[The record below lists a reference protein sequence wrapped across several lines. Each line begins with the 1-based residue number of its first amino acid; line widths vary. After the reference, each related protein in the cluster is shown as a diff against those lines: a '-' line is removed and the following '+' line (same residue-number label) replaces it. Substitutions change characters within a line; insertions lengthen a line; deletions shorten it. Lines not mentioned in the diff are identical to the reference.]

1 MSARAFRVAL
11 VVPRMRSG
19 EAGGAEVLFRE
30 LHDALGRC
38 GAEADL
44 VEVECDESDF
54 DAILRTYARCYD
66 LELDAYDLVI
76 STKAPTFLVRH
87 RNHVSFL
94 VHTIRVFY
102 DRFDAEF
109 SHTTPELLDQRRQIQ
124 RLDLEAFRHGL
135 IRARFAIGEPVAAR
149 LEEADRRWQELPF
162 RVLHLPPRMRGEVA
176 SRPGEHFLLAGRLH
190 RWKRVDLA
198 IQAVR
203 RLPGR
208 TLFHVVGSGEDE
220 RRFRDA
226 AGGDPRIRFH
236 GQVSDAELADLYA
249 SSIAVPFV
257 PIEEDFGFITVE
269 AFAHGRPV
277 VTCTDSGHPRCVVEE
292 SGGGLVVPPEPGAIA
307 AALARLR
314 DDPELART
322 LGEKGRS
329 FALSLSWDEVARTLL
344 AAGGFE
350 QAERGRERA
359 EEHAALTI
367 AVLDTQPIDPPVGG
381 GRLRLHGLYRT
392 LDEGARAIYVGS
404 YDWRGPGR
412 RTVAHGDR
420 LEERTIPHSE
430 EHFAAADALQRLCGG
445 QNVIDVTQPLL
456 APLSQELLAEAR
468 AAMAEAD
475 VVVFSHPWLYPPLT
489 DEVRRLGLPVI
500 YDSQNFEWRLRREL
514 LGRTP
519 LGSAFADAIRFWEG
533 EICRRADLVFVC
545 SEADRDGYVEAY
557 GVDPRRIE
565 VVPNGV
571 DTDAIRPADASQ
583 RRAARL
589 ALDLSPEAV
598 VALFI
603 GSNYDPNREA
613 ARWIAETLARAV
625 PRIQILLVG
634 GACEAVKR
642 LRTPRNVR
650 LLGVVDDA
658 TKRYALH
665 AVDLA
670 INPVAT
676 GSGTNIKMFDFM
688 AAGVPIVSTP
698 VGARGIDP
706 GSPEAFLVLERD
718 HFATTVERLAGDRTL
733 RAELAERG
741 RSLACDSYDWRNISR
756 RVASLSRS
764 LVHRG
769 GAPTILRRPPAAT
782 VVIPSFN
789 RPDRLQ
795 ELLGR
800 LAGQTFR
807 DFEVVIVEQGPRAS
821 ELAIDPRLA
830 VRHVH
835 TPVRGAVRARNTGI
849 GLARGE
855 LIAFIDDDCLP
866 GPGWLESLLRPF
878 DDPEI
883 VAVEGLVVPDRPD
896 ANPRKFRIVT
906 NHGFE
911 GIGFMTANLG
921 VRRDAARRIGGF
933 DEIFDHPHFREDTD
947 FGWRLGEL
955 GRIPFSREA
964 EVIHPVLT
972 RSDER
977 ESAQERAWFFEKDP
991 VLLEKHP
998 KRYPDL
1004 FVAEANYLKIEGFW
1018 DAFRRGVE
1026 KYRVHLDACTLLRDE
1041 RVQRNALP
1049 DWLLALGQG

>member
-1 MSARAFRVAL
+1 
-11 VVPRMRSG
+11 MRSG

-44 VEVECDESDF
+44 VEVDCDESDF
-54 DAILRTYARCYD
+54 DTILRTYARCYD

-76 STKAPTFLVRH
+76 STKAPTFMVRH
-87 RNHVSFL
+87 RNHVSLL

-109 SHTTPELLDQRRQIQ
+109 PRPTPELLDQRRQIQ
-124 RLDLEAFRHGL
+124 RLDLEAFGHGL

-149 LEEADRRWQELPF
+149 LEAADPGWKELPF
-162 RVLHLPPRMRGEVA
+162 RVLHLPPRMRGEA
-176 SRPGEHFLLAGRLH
+176 PSRPGEHFLLAGRLH

-203 RLPGR
+203 RLPGS
-208 TLFHVVGSGEDE
+208 TLLHIVGAGEDE
-220 RRFRDA
+220 GRFRDA

-236 GQVSDAELADLYA
+236 GQVSDAELDDLYA
-249 SSIAVPFV
+249 SCIAVPFV
-257 PIEEDFGFITVE
+257 PVEEDFGFITVE

-292 SGGGLVVPPEPGAIA
+292 SGGGLVVAPEPVAIA
-307 AALARLR
+307 EALARLR
-314 DDPELART
+314 DDPKLARR
-322 LGEKGRS
+322 LGERGRS

-350 QAERGRERA
+350 PAGRGRGLAERRS
-359 EEHAALTI
+359 ALTI
-367 AVLDTQPIDPPVGG
+367 AVLDTQPIEPPVGG

-392 LDEGARAIYVGS
+392 LDEDARAIYVGS
-404 YDWRGPGR
+404 YDWRGPSR
-412 RTVAHGDR
+412 RTVAHGER

-456 APLSQELLAEAR
+456 APLSQELLAEAH

-475 VVVFSHPWLYPPLT
+475 VVVFSHPWLYPPLA
-489 DEVRRLGLPVI
+489 DEVRRRGLPVI

-514 LGRTP
+514 LGKTP
-519 LGSAFADAIRFWEG
+519 LGAALADAIRFWEG

-545 SEADRDGYVEAY
+545 SAEDRDGFVESY
-557 GVDPRRIE
+557 GVDRGRIE
-565 VVPNGV
+565 IVPNGV
-571 DTDAIRPADASQ
+571 DTDSIRPAEATQ
-583 RRAARL
+583 RQAARL
-589 ALDLSPEAV
+589 ALGLSPDAL

-603 GSNYDPNREA
+603 GSDYEPNREA
-613 ARWIAETLARAV
+613 ARWIADTLARTV
-625 PRIQILLVG
+625 PPIEILLVG

-642 LRTPRNVR
+642 LRTPRNVH

-658 TKRYALH
+658 TKLRALH
-665 AVDLA
+665 AADLA
-670 INPVAT
+670 INPVT
-676 GSGTNIKMFDFM
+676 SGSGTNIKMFDFM

-706 GSPEAFLVLERD
+706 GSPEAFVVVERD
-718 HFATTVERLAGDRTL
+718 HLSTAIERLAGDRTL
-733 RAELAERG
+733 RTELADRG
-741 RSLACDSYDWRNISR
+741 RSLACDVYDWRNISR
-756 RVASLSRS
+756 RVAALARR
-764 LVHRG
+764 LVPPA
-769 GAPTILRRPPAAT
+769 GAPTVLRRPPAAT

-795 ELLGR
+795 ELLRR
-800 LAGQTFR
+800 LSGQTFR

-821 ELAIDPRLA
+821 ELAIDPRLE
-830 VRHVH
+830 VRHIH
-835 TPVRGAVRARNTGI
+835 TPIRGAVRARNTGI
-849 GLARGE
+849 ELARGG

-866 GPGWLESLLRPF
+866 GSTWLETLLRPF
-878 DDPEI
+878 NDPDV

-896 ANPRKFRIVT
+896 ANPKKFRIVT

-921 VRRDAARRIGGF
+921 VRTAAARRIGGF

-947 FGWRLGEL
+947 FGWRLAEL
-955 GRIPFSREA
+955 GRIPFSQEA
-964 EVIHPVLT
+964 RVIHPVLP
-972 RSDER
+972 RSEER
-977 ESAQERAWFFEKDP
+977 ESAEERARFFEKDP
-991 VLLEKHP
+991 LLFEKHP
-998 KRYPDL
+998 RRYLDL
-1004 FVAEANYLKIEGFW
+1004 FVAEGNYLKIDGFW
-1018 DAFRRGVE
+1018 AAFERGIE
-1026 KYRVHLDACTLLRDE
+1026 RYGLRIEPTAFLRDA
-1041 RVQRNALP
+1041 RVVVDALP
-1049 DWLLALGQG
+1049 AWIVATAPRSEP